1 MAVKNTAAVYIDGI
15 NRTSRTVMPI
25 KWGNFLDERLDEC
38 HLALRAVKKENFAP
52 LTPVEIVLK
61 NEIYWGT
68 DEHRRTESVTE
79 RTKYY
84 VIANDNAEEIQIGKG
99 IYNHDLYLIEVTK
112 IAECCVVDTL
122 TFTNDLGRNYVAN
135 AVLNKPQ
142 ESEWN

>member
-15 NRTSRTVMPI
+15 NRTSNTVMPL

-38 HLALRAVKKENFAP
+38 HLALRAVKKETFAP

-68 DEHRRTESVTE
+68 GEHKVTERFIE

-112 IAECCVVDTL
+112 VAECYVVDTL
-122 TFTNDLGRNYVAN
+122 TFTNDLGRSYTQNPTQVF
-135 AVLNKPQ
+135 PDW
-142 ESEWN
+142 S